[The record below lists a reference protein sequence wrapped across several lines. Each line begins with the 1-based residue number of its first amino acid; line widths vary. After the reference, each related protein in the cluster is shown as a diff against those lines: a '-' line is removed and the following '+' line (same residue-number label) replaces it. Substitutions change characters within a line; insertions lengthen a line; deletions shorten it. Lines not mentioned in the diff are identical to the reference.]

1 MNHIRKILNQIAEK
15 MCIVILAVMVV
26 LVVWQVVSRYI
37 FQAPV
42 PWSEALSKY
51 LFIWLV
57 LINGAYIFGKKEH
70 MNIGYFKGKLPLGI
84 QRVLDYLIEIITL
97 VFALGILTWGGY
109 MAVKIGFPQKDAA
122 FTISMGYIYLAIP
135 ISGILTVLYSICN
148 IADLA
153 MGKHT
158 EAAKA
163 GQEG

>member
-1 MNHIRKILNQIAEK
+1 MSVRKILNQIAEK

-26 LVVWQVVSRYI
+26 LVVWQVVSRYV
-37 FQAPV
+37 FQSPV

-70 MNIGYFKGKLPLGI
+70 MNIGYFKGKLPAGI
-84 QRVLDYLIEIITL
+84 QKGLDYIIEIITL
-97 VFALGILTWGGY
+97 AFALGILTWGGY

-122 FTISMGYIYLAIP
+122 LTISMGLVYLAIP

-148 IADLA
+148 IVD
-153 MGKHT
+153 MTKGKT
-158 EAAKA
+158 GEE
-163 GQEG
+163 QEE